1 MENLGFIRINQ
12 SIGSLIYTFR
22 ESSCVPGIVL
32 DFARDSKKTCSS
44 DAEFSRR
51 KEEITQKQE

>member
-12 SIGSLIYTFR
+12 STESLIYTFR
-22 ESSCVPGIVL
+22 KSSCVPGILL

-44 DAEFSRR
+44 DAEF
-51 KEEITQKQE
+51 Q